1 MLGWSPLHDSRE
13 SQNRPKG
20 PATRPIIPQ
29 VAVMANKLEF
39 PDEAGNSVDNE
50 AGNGAG
56 PGEDV
61 EAEGDL
67 VWKLYRSALMRD
79 QSVEPKAGASFPN
92 VML

>member
-1 MLGWSPLHDSRE
+1 
-13 SQNRPKG
+13 
-20 PATRPIIPQ
+20 
-29 VAVMANKLEF
+29 MANKLEF
-39 PDEAGNSVDNE
+39 PDEAGNSVDNVSVIVSW
-50 AGNGAG
+50 

-67 VWKLYRSALMRD
+67 VWKLYRSALIRD